1 MNKICECTSKSIEIQ
16 NEMTKF
22 FENSEIIQKRRKHKH
37 AHIHSLYLPVCE
49 SEFRWYHMFINHNS
63 ILSAAPTDLQL

>member
-1 MNKICECTSKSIEIQ
+1 
-16 NEMTKF
+16 MTKI

-37 AHIHSLYLPVCE
+37 AHIHSLSLPVCQ